1 MAIRQPWRMAIAY
14 LSAAGVA
21 PDDLGVVRR
30 HRDLWPAV
38 AAVAQQPQFSP
49 LTSSMGRLFDA
60 TAALV
65 GVRDEISYEGQAAVE
80 LEQLVPGHADRGHAV
95 RGHADRSY
103 TVGIG
108 RAHAAGPLIVEGA
121 DIIRAVTADLLAGTP
136 DATIAACFH
145 QTVADLVVAL
155 AGQIRTER
163 GLDTVALSGGVFQ
176 NMIVLNSAVAQ
187 LGALG
192 FRVLTHRRVPAN
204 DGGISLGQA
213 AVAAARDGAPTGA
226 ANGGAC

>member
-80 LEQLVPGHADRGHAV
+80 LEQLV
-95 RGHADRSY
+95 RGHADRSDADRSY
-103 TVGIG
+103 AVGIG